1 MAQIAGSRRAP
12 TLRLDHLRIALLFS
26 IGSINRRKETPMQ
39 FIRSLRP
46 VMPACAA
53 AIAFLSIAGATH
65 AQVVIV
71 PDTPQ
76 IGSSNP
82 ITAAPLVSRP
92 PTKPCT
98 VQLFQNLAFD
108 NFTPATFS
116 YTPPA
121 SCPGP
126 WAKVVFTAD
135 FTVQAGTQFDRT
147 AAFYL
152 GHANIY
158 YGTTAEPDATLAPSW
173 HVERDVT
180 DLSAIFKSPQ
190 TGEANLGN
198 FVGVSGGVD
207 YNSIIFANAALEFY
221 PASFRAPAPPVPDIV
236 VPVNGSGGD
245 AGTLNTGA
253 DQITQALN
261 LPANTERVYLD
272 VIAQS
277 QINDEFWYLCVPNDQ
292 TSNLE
297 SCGNTAFRETEI
309 SIDGQPA
316 GVAPVS
322 PWIFTGG
329 IDPYLWQPIPGVQ
342 TLDFK
347 PFRVDLTPFAG
358 LLADGATHTVA
369 VSVFNANSYFLATA
383 NLLVFTDHASKK
395 VTGGIVSNTLAAAPT
410 PAVDEDIDTTSSGST
425 GTVTVGSKRSFAIHG
440 YVETSHGRVDTT
452 VEENVNFLSAQ
463 TFNVTANSST
473 DIQDAVQT
481 STVDSTTTTRQG
493 FLTTTQQKHVSYPL
507 KVDYS
512 FVTNTDG
519 SLQQVVSIDQ
529 HFLTNDIT
537 NLDGF
542 PIDAH
547 NVSNEINATDTLA
560 VSAAGVFSGP
570 TNTKT
575 TQTYTENSAFGGCY
589 SRTLT
594 AVQNV
599 LTKVTNGQGCPAF
612 YERKK

>member
-1 MAQIAGSRRAP
+1 
-12 TLRLDHLRIALLFS
+12 
-26 IGSINRRKETPMQ
+26 MQ
-39 FIRSLRP
+39 
-46 VMPACAA
+46 
-53 AIAFLSIAGATH
+53 

-82 ITAAPLVSRP
+82 ITAQPLVSRP
-92 PTKPCT
+92 PTHPCV
-98 VQLFQNLAFD
+98 VQLFQDLAFD
-108 NFTPATFS
+108 NFTPKSFT

-121 SCPGP
+121 DCPGP

-158 YGTTAEPDATLAPSW
+158 YGTTAEPRSTLSPSW

-180 DLSAIFKSPQ
+180 DLTAIFESAQ

-198 FVGVSGGVD
+198 FVGVYGGVD

-221 PASFRAPAPPVPDIV
+221 PASFFAPAPRTPDLV

-245 AGTLNTGA
+245 AGTLNTTS
-253 DQITQALN
+253 DQIEQTLN

-272 VIAQS
+272 VVAQS
-277 QINDEFWYLCVPNDQ
+277 QSNDEFWYFCVPDDQ

-329 IDPYLWQPIPGVQ
+329 IDPFLWEPIPGVQ
-342 TLDFK
+342 TLDFQ
-347 PFRVDLTPFAG
+347 PYRVDLTPFAG
-358 LLADGATHTVA
+358 LLANGQTHSVA
-369 VSVFNANSYFLATA
+369 VSVFNADSYFLATA
-383 NLLVFTDHASKK
+383 NLLVFTDRDSTQ
-395 VTGGIVSNTLAAAPT
+395 VTGGIISNTLSAAPT
-410 PAVDEDIDTTSSGST
+410 PVVTENITTNSSGST
-425 GTVTVGSKRSFAIHG
+425 GSISVGSNRQFTIRG
-440 YVETSHGRVDTT
+440 YVNTSHGRVETT
-452 VEENVNFLSAQ
+452 VAEKVKFLSTQ
-463 TFNVTANSST
+463 TFNVTPNSST

-481 STVDSTTTTRQG
+481 STVDSLTTTRDG
-493 FLTTTQQKHVSYPL
+493 FFTTTVQKHVSYPL
-507 KVDYS
+507 TVDYS
-512 FVTNTDG
+512 FVTNPDG
-519 SLQQVVSIDQ
+519 SLQQVVTIDQ
-529 HFLTNDIT
+529 HFLTQEGAS
-537 NLDGF
+537 LFGF
-542 PIDAH
+542 PIYF
-547 NVSNEINATDTLA
+547 NNTSNEVNATDTLS

-570 TNTKT
+570 TNSKT
-575 TQTYTENSAFGGCY
+575 TQTYIQKSLPGGCF

-594 AVQNV
+594 AVQQV
-599 LTKVTNGQGCPAF
+599 LTAVTDGQGC
-612 YERKK
+612 K